1 MPSAHTTQTAGATH
15 WSIDP
20 KAGREAEPQPIMLVV
35 ALRNPSRSSGL
46 THKASHSGTGHCDI
60 CPVQLAVSPAFSA
73 SQPVKDA
80 TTAAVMVQINANTAV
95 ATHTKV
101 FMQTSKK
108 WFYFRTVRS
117 AQVN

>member
-1 MPSAHTTQTAGATH
+1 MPSAHTTHTAGATH

-20 KAGREAEPQPIMLVV
+20 KTGREAEPQPITLVV
-35 ALRNPSRSSGL
+35 ALRNPSKSSGL

-60 CPVQLAVSPAFSA
+60 CPVQLAVSPAFAA

-80 TTAAVMVQINANTAV
+80 TTAAVTVQINANTTV

-101 FMQTSKK
+101 FMQISKK
-108 WFYFRTVRS
+108 NGSISVIR
-117 AQVN
+117 AN